1 MATVLLRK
9 VINRLITQHSHT
21 SNPNDLQFV
30 RLLHIVLSVIH
41 MVEYDVEVTEE
52 MIINT
57 LEEMK

>member
-9 VINRLITQHSHT
+9 VIGRLITQHSYT
-21 SNPNDLQFV
+21 SNPNDLQFI